1 MMKYIE
7 TYYPDSKFLG
17 ALKDFKL
24 LGIRPFNGYS
34 ASNIGLMK
42 VFPLYMNSVN
52 TQIINN
58 LIRLGVKNYKIK

>member
-1 MMKYIE
+1 MQTYIMMKYIE

-34 ASNIGLMK
+34 ASNIGFNE
-42 VFPLYMNSVN
+42 VFFIYEFVN

-58 LIRLGVKNYKIK
+58 LIRLGVKN